1 VLGIDSQKTDN
12 PIPSSLDIS
21 EMLDRFFDD
30 APLVTLEIRRR
41 IALSVAAYAYEFS
54 DTPIMS
60 DEEYDEISKLIDPN
74 RETSYGNRDN
84 TDIDK
89 YFSEYY
95 TPYSG
100 QWIHNHPD
108 IEGIKYLYNTHY
120 KGKRKTF
127 SKLL

>member
-1 VLGIDSQKTDN
+1 VLGIDSQKIVN
-12 PIPSSLDIS
+12 SIPSFLDIS
-21 EMLDRFFDD
+21 EMLDQFFDD
-30 APLVTLEIRRR
+30 TPSVELEVRRR
-41 IALSVAAYAYEFS
+41 IALAIAAYAYEFS

-100 QWIHNHPD
+100 QWVHNHPA
-108 IEGIKYLYNTHY
+108 IEDIKYLYNTHY
-120 KGKRKTF
+120 KGKRKNF